1 MKVAITGASGL
12 VGTALTKSLQADGV
26 TVVPVTRSPAKE
38 GVISWSPADGKINAE
53 DFEGLDAVVHLAG
66 ENIASRWNVALKQRI
81 RESRVKGTELLCR
94 TLAGLQNK
102 PKVLVSGS
110 AIGFYGDQRPEPVD
124 ENSGIGEGFLAE
136 VCSAWEEASKP
147 AQSAGIRT
155 ANIRIGVVLSKH
167 GGALKK
173 MLTPFKLCAG
183 GIVGSGKQVWSWVSI
198 DDVVGGIRH
207 VIDNESISG
216 PINLTA
222 PNANTNFEFT
232 KTLGHVIG
240 RPTFLPAP
248 AFCARLLFGEMADA
262 LLLSSSRV
270 LPKKL
275 QETGYQ
281 FKHETLEPALR
292 EVLK

>member
-12 VGTALTKSLQADGV
+12 VGTALTESFKADGI
-26 TVVPVTRSPAKE
+26 TVAPVSRRPPKE
-38 GVISWSPADGKINAE
+38 GVISWSPSDGKIHAD

-66 ENIASRWNVALKQRI
+66 ENIAGRWNPALKQRI
-81 RESRVKGTELLCR
+81 RESRVKGTDLLCR
-94 TLAGLQNK
+94 TLASLQNK
-102 PKVLVSGS
+102 PKVLVSAS

-124 ENSGIGEGFLAE
+124 ETAGIGEGFLAE
-136 VCSAWEEASKP
+136 VCNAWEKASKP
-147 AQSAGIRT
+147 AHAAGIRT
-155 ANIRIGVVLSKH
+155 ANVRIGVVLSKN

-173 MLTPFKLCAG
+173 MLTPFKLGGG

-198 DDVVGGIRH
+198 NDVVGGIRH
-207 VIDNESISG
+207 VIDNETISG

-222 PNANTNFEFT
+222 PNASTNYEFT
-232 KTLGHVIG
+232 KALGHVLG
-240 RPTFLPAP
+240 RPTIIPAP
-248 AFCARLLFGEMADA
+248 AFALRLAFGEMADA

-281 FKHETLEPALR
+281 FTHETLEPALR
-292 EVLK
+292 ELLK